1 MPSVWSARV
10 RRQPPPLTPPPQRKP
25 RDGVRRSSTAASPR
39 RTALFPL
46 LQCKFD
52 TPSAV
57 ANLACESLLFNHMRT
72 TSDLVQTCVRFSPL
86 ALISRTPSRTSYHAS
101 GLASNWVRALP
112 VSFLLIS
119 KCLITKSDLSVHS
132 ARMTHAD
139 FTGALFMTCSAE
151 AFHEVEHRQGRVRL
165 PRFLEQ
171 CPARVATSRRLIRC
185 PPV

>member
-119 KCLITKSDLSVHS
+119 KCLAKSGHS
-132 ARMTHAD
+132 SSSRDTVVFA
-139 FTGALFMTCSAE
+139 
-151 AFHEVEHRQGRVRL
+151 QG
-165 PRFLEQ
+165 
-171 CPARVATSRRLIRC
+171 
-185 PPV
+185 